1 MGFPIFNLAEYK
13 SILKI
18 LSTPKEAHE
27 NIWDLDLSRLK
38 EKGFNTFV
46 LDVDNTILSNYQKNL
61 SLQHLNWIQK
71 CKDNGFS
78 VYILS
83 NNRSR
88 KRIHKVCDQVNSHG
102 YFMAFKPFPFTL
114 KRLSRE
120 YNFSLKKTV
129 VVGDQLLKDV
139 FLANWVR
146 SYSVLVKPIDKSSNY
161 IDVVQRRFENFL
173 LKSFSISIPFK
184 L

>member
-1 MGFPIFNLAEYK
+1 
-13 SILKI
+13 
-18 LSTPKEAHE
+18 
-27 NIWDLDLSRLK
+27 
-38 EKGFNTFV
+38 
-46 LDVDNTILSNYQKNL
+46 
-61 SLQHLNWIQK
+61 
-71 CKDNGFS
+71 
-78 VYILS
+78 
-83 NNRSR
+83 
-88 KRIHKVCDQVNSHG
+88 
-102 YFMAFKPFPFTL
+102 MAFKPFPFTL